1 MPKRLSDITH
11 QYEFSLQALED
22 AQERLASAIESAR
35 HRVHDASTDHLAV
48 TKELRDYLCA
58 HRNEVVV
65 SGDFGYHYEASQPG
79 SIRKRPVFWANNIW
93 VEDPEPDPKR
103 TVMATAWGDVEPIP
117 AEACCD
123 SEDIGER
130 I

>member
-11 QYEFSLQALED
+11 QYERSSQSLED
-22 AQERLASAIESAR
+22 AQERLAAAIESAR
-35 HRVHDASTDHLAV
+35 HRVHDASAAHLAA

-58 HRNEVVV
+58 HRDEVVV
-65 SGDFGYHYEASQPG
+65 SGDFGYHYESSQPG
-79 SIRKRPVFWANNIW
+79 SIRKRPVFWAHHIW
-93 VEDPEPDPKR
+93 IEDPEPDPKIAA
-103 TVMATAWGDVEPIP
+103 MATAWGDVEPIP

-123 SEDIGER
+123 SDDIRER